1 MSTQSPRKLC
11 EPFRGTRARGHRVF
25 GAALYIESTAI
36 FPHLRQVMT
45 SSTRATGQGKG
56 ASLFPAL
63 ANGYALVTHLSSF
76 HIPTFTILVHAAIM
90 SQRRALPLI
99 DQHISALAAGND
111 AQQPR
116 GWAREGRAHVYRP
129 ASPENAARKMRKTTA
144 GQNEPRRQKGGRC
157 PEGAARGTGARIFA
171 AIYTTEVAA
180 AARGRP

>member
-1 MSTQSPRKLC
+1 MRPSRLWRRVVHRIDRNLSALAAGNDVQHPRDWAREGRVPVSSPREWL
-11 EPFRGTRARGHRVF
+11 P
-25 GAALYIESTAI
+25 
-36 FPHLRQVMT
+36 
-45 SSTRATGQGKG
+45 
-56 ASLFPAL
+56 
-63 ANGYALVTHLSSF
+63 LVTHLSSF
-76 HIPTFTILVHAAIM
+76 HIPTFTIVVHAAIT

-157 PEGAARGTGARIFA
+157 PEGAARGTGARICA
-171 AIYTTEVAA
+171 AIYTTKVAA